1 MKVLVVGSGGREHA
15 ICLSVSKSPRVDK
28 IYCAPGNAGIGQL
41 AECVPIGAMEFEKL
55 AKEVEERKKEIRAT
69 ILHEMEATGTVGIDT
84 EELTI
89 TYVAPTTSER
99 FDSKKLKKDNPDL
112 YDEYI
117 KISPVKSSIRIS
129 IKEEK

>member
-1 MKVLVVGSGGREHA
+1 MKYLVERESGVQ
-15 ICLSVSKSPRVDK
+15 LSTKANKESM
-28 IYCAPGNAGIGQL
+28 G
-41 AECVPIGAMEFEKL
+41 FEKL